1 MYSGFIFSTIFHTDK
16 PTLQTTQKR
25 KPHAMPSNELNAKQ
39 QCFVSE
45 YLCDLNATQ
54 AAMRA
59 GYSVKTA
66 EQIGHQ
72 LLNKTSVKRAIG
84 TALSE
89 RATKT
94 ERKAADVLADIQGL
108 AQEAKSNYL
117 KDPSNTAMLNGALK
131 ALELEGK
138 HLGVAEHVGV
148 GGGITSIV
156 RTIVDPPIDFVNMNP
171 EQIKTFVDAL
181 SD

>member
-1 MYSGFIFSTIFHTDK
+1 
-16 PTLQTTQKR
+16 
-25 KPHAMPSNELNAKQ
+25 MPSNELNAKQ

-59 GYSVKTA
+59 GYSSKTA

-84 TALSE
+84 TALAE
-89 RATKT
+89 RATKSK
-94 ERKAADVLADIQGL
+94 RKALDVLRDIQEL
-108 AQEAKSNYL
+108 AQTAKNNYINE
-117 KDPSNTAMLNGALK
+117 PSNHNMLNGALK

-138 HLGVAEHVGV
+138 HLGVAEHVGA

-156 RTIVDPPIDFVNMNP
+156 RLIIDPKN
-171 EQIKTFVDAL
+171 DAAT
-181 SD
+181 DD